1 MKIREATIDNAKD
14 IGSLAKEFDKYLR
27 ALGDPTNF
35 QFNAETYIRDGFGY
49 NPAFKGLVAEENG
62 TVVGYLLYHP
72 GYDTDLAMRV
82 FYVVDLFVGSAFR
95 RRGIGRA
102 LMERVSE
109 ICLQEGGKSLFWSV
123 YSPNQTAF
131 RFYEQ
136 IGAYHNKEME
146 IMYLP
151 LTEDAIK

>member
-1 MKIREATIDNAKD
+1 MKIREATMNDAKD
-14 IGSLAKEFDKYLR
+14 IGSLAEEFYEYLR
-27 ALGDPTNF
+27 SLGDPTNF
-35 QFNAETYIRDGFGY
+35 QFNAETFLRDGFGD
-49 NPAFKGLVAEENG
+49 NPAFKGLVAEENDM
-62 TVVGYLLYHP
+62 VVGYLLYHS
-72 GYDTDLAMRV
+72 GYDTDLAIRV
-82 FYVVDLFVGSAFR
+82 LYIADLYVRPNSR

-109 ICLQEGGKSLFWSV
+109 ICIEEGGKSLLWSV
-123 YSPNQTAF
+123 YLPNHPAF